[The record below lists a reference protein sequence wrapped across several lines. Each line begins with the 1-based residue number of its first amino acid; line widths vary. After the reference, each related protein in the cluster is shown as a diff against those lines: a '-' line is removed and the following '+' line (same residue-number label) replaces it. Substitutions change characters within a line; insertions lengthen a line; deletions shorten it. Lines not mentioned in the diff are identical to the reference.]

1 TGLFIISRLSAGAP
15 WVGPDGNY
23 DLESIAAVVLGG
35 TALSGGRGGVLGTF
49 AGVLILALLDNAF
62 NQLQINTFLK
72 DVVRGAIIIAAVAIY
87 ALRQRRDV
95 R

>member
-1 TGLFIISRLSAGAP
+1 LSAGAP

-35 TALSGGRGGVLGTF
+35 TALAGGRGGVLGTF

-62 NQLQINTFLK
+62 NQLQVNTYLK
-72 DVVRGAIIIAAVAIY
+72 DVVRGAIIIAAVAAY
-87 ALRQRRDV
+87 AMRQRKAGR
-95 R
+95 